1 MRGQEIDLCQPKRQT
16 ETRGQQDT
24 MQTRYEEAV
33 NWCHITLDAAIT
45 LGIIAFAEA
54 ALLVFTK

>member
-1 MRGQEIDLCQPKRQT
+1 MAAEKIIDLYQPKRQ
-16 ETRGQQDT
+16 GKAQQDT
-24 MQTRYEEAV
+24 IQTRYEEAV
-33 NWCHITLDAAIT
+33 NWCHITLDAAIA